1 MIVCPVCD
9 HSQAEGGVCELCG
22 NPLAAE
28 AELAAGLA
36 PLEGLE
42 PTRHAATSAPEASPV
57 DGLEPTAHT
66 AAGAVTP
73 PPLEI
78 EQTRIAPQDVDAPAL
93 DGLERTA
100 QQGTGDDD
108 PTPLPVFVT
117 CRYCRSPALP
127 GERICGQ
134 CGMRLPVAPG
144 ASGEPASPGGRVC
157 GCGALVRGSS
167 CPSCGARPSP

>member
-9 HSQAEGGVCELCG
+9 HSQAEAGACALCG
-22 NPLAAE
+22 SPLAVE
-28 AELAAGLA
+28 SDLAAGPA

-42 PTRHAATSAPEASPV
+42 PTGHAAAWAPEASPV
-57 DGLEPTAHT
+57 DGLEPTAH
-66 AAGAVTP
+66 APAGAVAP

-78 EQTRIAPQDVDAPAL
+78 EQTRIAPLDVDAPAL

-100 QQGTGDDD
+100 QQGPGDE

-134 CGMRLPVAPG
+134 CGMRLPVAVG
-144 ASGEPASPGGRVC
+144 AGGAPASPGGRVC
-157 GCGALVRGSS
+157 GCGALVRGRT
-167 CPSCGARPSP
+167 CPSCGARPPP

>member
-9 HSQAEGGVCELCG
+9 HSQPGAGACELCG
-22 NPLAAE
+22 GPLAPE
-28 AELAAGLA
+28 ADLAAGMAALD
-36 PLEGLE
+36 GLE
-42 PTRHAATSAPEASPV
+42 PTLHAAAWGPDAPPV
-57 DGLEPTAHT
+57 DGLEPTAH
-66 AAGAVTP
+66 APAGAVAP
-73 PPLEI
+73 SPLEL

-100 QQGTGDDD
+100 QQGPDDG

-134 CGMRLPVAPG
+134 CGMRLPLASG
-144 ASGEPASPGGRVC
+144 ASGAPAAPAGHVC
-157 GCGALVRGSS
+157 GCGALVRGRS
-167 CPSCGARPSP
+167 CPSCGARPPP